1 MNNMDSSYPHSHRSW
16 FPFILMGLSLALLAI
31 IFVVRHNNDQAAKLK
46 AVTDAELQAAANVP
60 TNAEYE
66 AALKSVLVAYDAD
79 QNASVAYTS
88 LIAMTVPQVSYQTAH
103 LDLVIAFAQL
113 QAGQAAEGKTRLD
126 LARSTYAWL
135 K

>member
-1 MNNMDSSYPHSHRSW
+1 MDSSYPHSHRSW

-31 IFVVRHNNDQAAKLK
+31 IFVVRSNNDQAAKIK
-46 AVTDAELQAAANVP
+46 AVTDAESQAAANIP
-60 TNAEYE
+60 TSAEYE
-66 AALKSVLVAYDAD
+66 AGVKAVLTTYDAD
-79 QNASVAYTS
+79 QNASAAYAS
-88 LIAMTVPQVSYQTAH
+88 LIAMTVPQVSYQAAH

-126 LARSTYAWL
+126 LARSTYFWL

>member
-1 MNNMDSSYPHSHRSW
+1 
-16 FPFILMGLSLALLAI
+16 MGLSLALLAI
-31 IFVVRHNNDQAAKLK
+31 IFVVRSNNDQAAKLK
-46 AVTDAELQAAANVP
+46 AVTDAESQAAANVP

-66 AALKSVLVAYDAD
+66 AGVKAVLATYDTD
-79 QNASVAYTS
+79 QNASAAYTS
-88 LIAMTVPQVSYQTAH
+88 LIAMTVPQVSYQAGH

-113 QAGQAAEGKTRLD
+113 QSGDAPAGKTHLN